1 MKGQEMKKIAILTA
15 TAALLVSIA
24 PANAAIYNYQTYISN
39 GIGTTN
45 ISIDTTAKTATW
57 TGSNINLT
65 MTDSDLAN
73 WNQDLSKWGT
83 TNKVDSITGTFTR
96 YGRTY
101 DAYWSSSPKHTQF
114 RLGDKYSFL
123 WMYGRD
129 KWGRTYDFDGKG
141 SYTKYTGSTGGST
154 SSTSGGS
161 TGGTPVP
168 APGMLGLL
176 GLALAGLG
184 FARRQKTA
192 VKKDTLAF
200 A

>member
-1 MKGQEMKKIAILTA
+1 MKKVLIITAIAAGLA
-15 TAALLVSIA
+15 SMS
-24 PANAAIYNYQTYISN
+24 PAQAAIYNYETYISN
-39 GIGTTN
+39 GIGTAYV
-45 ISIDTTAKTATW
+45 SIDTEAKTATW
-57 TGSNINLT
+57 TGRNVNMV
-65 MTDSDLAN
+65 MTDSDLGN
-73 WNQDLSKWGT
+73 WNQDLSKWGS
-83 TNKVDSITGTFTR
+83 TNKVDSLTGTFSR

-101 DAYWSSSPKHTQF
+101 DAYWSSNPKHTQF

-154 SSTSGGS
+154 GS

-184 FARRQKTA
+184 FARRQKTVA
-192 VKKDTLAF
+192 KKDTLAL

>member
-1 MKGQEMKKIAILTA
+1 MKKVLSITA
-15 TAALLVSIA
+15 MAVGLVSMS
-24 PANAAIYNYQTYISN
+24 PANAAIYNYETYISN
-39 GIGTTN
+39 GIGTAYV
-45 ISIDTTAKTATW
+45 SIDTEAKTATW
-57 TGSNINLT
+57 TGRNVNMV
-65 MTDSDLAN
+65 MTDSDFAN
-73 WNQDLSKWGT
+73 WNKDLSKWGT
-83 TNKVDSITGTFTR
+83 TYKVDSLTGTFSR

-154 SSTSGGS
+154 
-161 TGGTPVP
+161 GGTPVP

-184 FARRQKTA
+184 FARRRKNQESQDK
-192 VKKDTLAF
+192 LAF

>member
-1 MKGQEMKKIAILTA
+1 MKDA
-15 TAALLVSIA
+15 
-24 PANAAIYNYQTYISN
+24 
-39 GIGTTN
+39 
-45 ISIDTTAKTATW
+45 DF
-57 TGSNINLT
+57 
-65 MTDSDLAN
+65 AN
-73 WNQDLSKWGT
+73 WNQDLSKWGKT
-83 TNKVDSITGTFTR
+83 YKVDSLTGTFKR

-101 DAYWSSSPKHTQF
+101 DAYWSSNPKHTQF

-154 SSTSGGS
+154 
-161 TGGTPVP
+161 GGTPVP

-184 FARRQKTA
+184 FARRRKNQDSQDK
-192 VKKDTLAF
+192 LAF